1 MKRSKTLQG
10 TAPCVRVVFKK
21 DKKTGEI
28 VAVLP
33 EGKGGSLM
41 VSCYTHE
48 GQHSACSVGYL
59 LTEVVSANES
69 EYRPLLEE
77 MRSLYRE
84 TTLLVGKRLPDYRRL

>member
-1 MKRSKTLQG
+1 MKRSQTLQG

-21 DKKTGEI
+21 DRKTGEI

-48 GQHSACSVGYL
+48 GQHSVCSVGYL
-59 LTEVVSANES
+59 LSEVVSASEP

-77 MRSLYRE
+77 MQSLYGE
-84 TTLLVGKRLPDYRRL
+84 TRLLVRKRLPDYRRL

>member
-1 MKRSKTLQG
+1 MKRSQTLQG

-21 DKKTGEI
+21 DRKTGEI

-59 LTEVVSANES
+59 QTEVVSADES

-77 MRSLYRE
+77 MRSLYGE
-84 TTLLVGKRLPDYRRL
+84 TKLIIGKRLPDYRRL